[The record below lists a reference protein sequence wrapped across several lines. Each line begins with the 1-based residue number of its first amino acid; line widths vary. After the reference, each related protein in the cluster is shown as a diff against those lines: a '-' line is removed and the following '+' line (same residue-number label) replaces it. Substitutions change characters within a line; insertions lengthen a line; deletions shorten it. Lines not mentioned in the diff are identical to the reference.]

1 MSQVPQMW
9 KATNVGRE
17 AGKRTS
23 LRTLVER
30 QLPETRIFVDELYQ
44 GFSDSG
50 GRSRIDR
57 LIKDRGKSPWP
68 LADSGPT

>member
-1 MSQVPQMW
+1 MSKVPQVW
-9 KATNVGRE
+9 KVTNVEKE
-17 AGKRTS
+17 AGKRSS
-23 LRTLVER
+23 LRTFVEK

-68 LADSGPT
+68 LAGNGPT